1 MRKYFALIATGGLI
15 AVALTGCAAPA
26 EPQAT
31 SGATV
36 DAVHV
41 SGEFGETPDVEFP
54 TPLTAQDT
62 QCREVIEGEGD
73 YLSPGQF
80 LELGLYW
87 ANGTTGEVI
96 ATAGFDDEQTQV
108 LTPSASTTPAP
119 LVEGLSCAR
128 DGSRVVV
135 TTTAEEFYG
144 PDRGNDAQGIAPG
157 DTLVFVMDVIK
168 AYPDRADGAVRL
180 SRDGFPAV
188 VLDGDGRP
196 GVTVPSSGPFED
208 LEVET
213 LKQGSG
219 ATVEDG
225 DLVVVNFTGVLWD
238 DNTVFDT
245 TWKDEGTSPTVWSVG
260 EGGNIPTG
268 LSDALIGKTVGSQVV
283 VVVPPD
289 QGYGSSG
296 SGEIPADATLVY
308 VVDILGIYGDE

>member
-1 MRKYFALIATGGLI
+1 
-15 AVALTGCAAPA
+15 
-26 EPQAT
+26 
-31 SGATV
+31 
-36 DAVHV
+36 
-41 SGEFGETPDVEFP
+41 
-54 TPLTAQDT
+54 
-62 QCREVIEGEGD
+62 
-73 YLSPGQF
+73 
-80 LELGLYW
+80 
-87 ANGTTGEVI
+87 
-96 ATAGFDDEQTQV
+96 
-108 LTPSASTTPAP
+108 
-119 LVEGLSCAR
+119 
-128 DGSRVVV
+128 
-135 TTTAEEFYG
+135 
-144 PDRGNDAQGIAPG
+144 
-157 DTLVFVMDVIK
+157 MDVIK